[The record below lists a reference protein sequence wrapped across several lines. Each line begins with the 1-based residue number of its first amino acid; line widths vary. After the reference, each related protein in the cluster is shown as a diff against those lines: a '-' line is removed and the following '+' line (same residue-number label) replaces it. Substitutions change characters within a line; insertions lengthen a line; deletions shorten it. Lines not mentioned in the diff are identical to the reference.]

1 MNNSLL
7 LLGLIFLVIY
17 MLNNKLLKKFIGGDE
32 LDTKLVLEDKP
43 MKMQRK
49 EFLKKMLDE
58 NNNKPT
64 DLLDIKED
72 DVVVDTQLE
81 KKYSIQKNELDDLK
95 EKHSD
100 TVRRL
105 NSIKKQQAE
114 TKNELEGYKIM
125 NYYDLNND
133 KQIDLKEIV
142 TVLNSN
148 KKIM

>member
-1 MNNSLL
+1 NNSLL

-43 MKMQRK
+43 MKMQPK
-49 EFLKKMLDE
+49 EFLKKMLDK

-105 NSIKKQQAE
+105 NSIKKQQIE

-125 NYYDLNND
+125 NHYDLNSD

>member
-43 MKMQRK
+43 MKMQPK
-49 EFLKKMLDE
+49 EFLKKMLDK

-105 NSIKKQQAE
+105 NSIKKQQIE

-125 NYYDLNND
+125 NHYDLNSD